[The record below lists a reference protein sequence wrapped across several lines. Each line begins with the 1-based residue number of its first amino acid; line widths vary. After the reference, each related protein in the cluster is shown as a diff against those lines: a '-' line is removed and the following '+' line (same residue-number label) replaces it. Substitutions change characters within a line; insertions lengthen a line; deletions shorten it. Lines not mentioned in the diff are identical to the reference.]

1 MTPVKASP
9 YIPQRPPILLVDT
22 FLECDDKMIITDFDI
37 PENHIFVENGELSEA
52 GILENIAQTCA
63 TRIGWLNHDKPI
75 RIGVIGSISKLEV
88 FSRPKTGNK
97 IFTKVEILAE
107 IYDAII
113 VKAEVKCNEQP
124 IAQCEMKVFVMNITM
139 STGVVE

>member
-1 MTPVKASP
+1 
-9 YIPQRPPILLVDT
+9 
-22 FLECDDKMIITDFDI
+22 MIITDFNI
-37 PENHIFVENGELSEA
+37 PENHIFVENCELSEA

-88 FSRPKTGNK
+88 FSRPKAGNK

-113 VKAEVKCNEQP
+113 VKAEVKCNEEP